1 MPHSLSFWC
10 TGFKPLLCYFV
21 IPDLFPIQSI
31 SPFFGH
37 VLQEHKEYFLGLG
50 IYNHV
55 LLQIA
60 LFTKIIN
67 GINLLI
73 YFTLDVIE
81 YVIEEVTADHPEVL
95 SIIKETV
102 EMAKDMNFEQPHEK
116 IAEIL
121 DEVLQEVRNPGSL
134 FLSLISQ

>member
-1 MPHSLSFWC
+1 M
-10 TGFKPLLCYFV
+10 
-21 IPDLFPIQSI
+21 
-31 SPFFGH
+31 
-37 VLQEHKEYFLGLG
+37 LQEHKEYFLGLG

-81 YVIEEVTADHPEVL
+81 YVIEEVTADHPEVR

-102 EMAKDMNFEQPHEK
+102 KMAKDMNFEQPHEK
-116 IAEIL
+116 IVEIL